1 MITLPN
7 FQNKWNK
14 QYQPGIGDKI
24 NETLKP
30 KGPLKP
36 QVQNGIKRL
45 QTQIAKLDSMITKLN
60 ERDGK
65 LFQRIV
71 EATQSHDVGTTKVLS
86 KELAEVRKV
95 AKILGNARIALEQI
109 ELRLTTY
116 HDLGDTVVTIMPTI
130 GLMKNLKSSLSK
142 FMPGADQE
150 INQMAQMLGGFM
162 NDSFSS
168 EGSFGIDESTNSES
182 EKILQEAAAVA
193 ESSTGQMFPS
203 VPADTRTSTSTKS
216 SKFY

>member
-1 MITLPN
+1 MPN
-7 FQNKWNK
+7 IQNKWTA
-14 QYQPGIGDKI
+14 QYKPGLGDKI
-24 NETLKP
+24 NDAIKP

-45 QTQIAKLDSMITKLN
+45 QTQIAKLDSMISKLN
-60 ERDGK
+60 ERDSK
-65 LFQRIV
+65 IFQRIV
-71 EATQSHDVGTTKVLS
+71 EATQSHDVGTSRVLS
-86 KELAEVRKV
+86 KELSEVRKV

-150 INQMAQMLGGFM
+150 ISQMAEMLGGFM
-162 NDSFSS
+162 TDSFSS
-168 EGSFGIDESTNSES
+168 EGSFGIDDSTNSES

-203 VPADTRTSTSTKS
+203 VPADTHSSTSTNS

>member
-1 MITLPN
+1 MPN
-7 FQNKWNK
+7 FQNKWTK

-24 NETLKP
+24 SDAVKP
-30 KGPLKP
+30 KVALKP
-36 QVQNGIKRL
+36 QVQSGIKRL
-45 QTQIAKLDSMITKLN
+45 QTQIGKLDSMITKLQQ
-60 ERDGK
+60 RDQK

-71 EATQSHDVGTTKVLS
+71 DATQSHDASTSRVLS

-95 AKILGNARIALEQI
+95 TKILGNARIALEQI

-130 GLMKNLKSSLSK
+130 GLMKNLRSSLAK

-150 INQMAQMLGGFM
+150 ISQMADMLGGFM
-162 NDSFSS
+162 TDSFSS
-168 EGSFGIDESTNSES
+168 EGAFGIDDSTNSES

-203 VPADTRTSTSTKS
+203 VPTDTHSSTTANS
-216 SKFY
+216 SKFF

>member
-1 MITLPN
+1 MPN
-7 FQNKWNK
+7 FQNKWNN
-14 QYQPGIGDKI
+14 QYQPGISDRI
-24 NETLKP
+24 NDAIKP

-36 QVQNGIKRL
+36 KVQNGIKRL

-60 ERDGK
+60 QRDSK

-71 EATQSHDVGTTKVLS
+71 EATQSHDTGTSRVLS
-86 KELAEVRKV
+86 KELSEVRKV

-116 HDLGDTVVTIMPTI
+116 HDLGDTVVTIMPTL
-130 GLMKNLKSSLSK
+130 GLMKNLKSSLAK

-150 INQMAQMLGGFM
+150 INQMAEMLGGFM
-162 NDSFSS
+162 TDSFSS
-168 EGSFGIDESTNSES
+168 EGSFGIDDSTNSES

-203 VPADTRTSTSTKS
+203 TPADVHSSTTTN
-216 SKFY
+216 SKFF

>member
-1 MITLPN
+1 MPN
-7 FQNKWNK
+7 FQNKWTK

-24 NETLKP
+24 SDAIKP

-36 QVQNGIKRL
+36 KVQSGIKRL
-45 QTQIAKLDSMITKLN
+45 QTQITKLDSMITKLK

-65 LFQRIV
+65 LFKRIV
-71 EATQSHDVGTTKVLS
+71 EATQSHDVSTSRVLS

-95 AKILGNARIALEQI
+95 LKILGNARIALEQI

-116 HDLGDTVVTIMPTI
+116 HDLGDTVITIMPTL
-130 GLMKNLKSSLSK
+130 GLMKNLKSSLAK

-150 INQMAQMLGGFM
+150 ISQMAEMLGGFM
-162 NDSFSS
+162 TDSFSS
-168 EGSFGIDESTNSES
+168 EGSFGIDDSTNSES
-182 EKILQEAAAVA
+182 DKILQEAAAVA
-193 ESSTGQMFPS
+193 ESSAGQMFPS
-203 VPADTRTSTSTKS
+203 VPAETQASPTN